1 MTPSLPLG
9 ASPEPLVLQHSP
21 IITLGYVMQ
30 VLISL
35 GIVLALIYL
44 VAKYVLPKMKV
55 NAPGRLIQVL
65 DRVFIEPQ
73 VSACILKVGK
83 KAWLVV
89 TSSKQVEKISEIE
102 LDHV

>member
-1 MTPSLPLG
+1 MTS
-9 ASPEPLVLQHSP
+9 ETLVLQHSP

-44 VAKYVLPKMKV
+44 VAKYVLPRMKV
-55 NAPGRLIQVL
+55 NTPGRLIQVL
-65 DRVFIEPQ
+65 DRVYLEPQ
-73 VSACILKVGK
+73 ISAYILKVGK

-89 TSSKQVEKISEIE
+89 ASSKQVEKISEIE